1 MIGVISLTI
10 AQMLEGD
17 DRQVP
22 EGRGPDGPL
31 QLWRIRVTLQ
41 PLLSLLHITEVIRV
55 REVLP
60 PSRQI

>member
-31 QLWRIRVTLQ
+31 QLGTPAGAKSQ
-41 PLLSLLHITEVIRV
+41 
-55 REVLP
+55 
-60 PSRQI
+60 